1 MRTATIER
9 KTKET
14 DICLTLCLDGGE
26 VSVNTGVGFF
36 DHMLTAFA
44 THAGFGLQVTCKG
57 DL

>member
-1 MRTATIER
+1 MREADVVR

-14 DICLTLCLDGGE
+14 DINLTLCLDGGE

-44 THAGFGLQVTCKG
+44 THAGFGLQATCKG
-57 DL
+57 D